1 MDDAAHNALE
11 ASRARERKLEA
22 RVHEL
27 EARLASIEG
36 RGDQGPA
43 GEPGASAGAGDAAAD
58 RRAKALFAQLRSD
71 HEAEGKPVPSP
82 RPKAKAKGK
91 GNAKGTATIG
101 LVPDPSVADSVPTD
115 TPDAT
120 LAAAPD
126 GEPELTGDDL
136 LRATRD
142 AVLEPLVA
150 ELARVSKR
158 QLQDEQNVLLDAA
171 RRANARVDPAKVLPE
186 PAQQRNAWGDLLAP
200 SFDTAYGAG
209 RAAAGTSRRSGAAP
223 ERLVNELALGLVLP
237 LRERL
242 QGTVRAVLARG
253 PYESPAELHREM
265 AAAIGA
271 RYREWKGE
279 DLHTRLGDALAV
291 AYARGTYDGAP
302 SGAHLR
308 WVPDAGDR
316 CPDCDDNALEVTVK
330 GQPFPTGQAHPP
342 AHPGCRCLV
351 VTVVRDGSEP
361 PVPI

>member
-1 MDDAAHNALE
+1 MDDAAHDALE
-11 ASRARERKLEA
+11 ASQARERQLQA
-22 RVHEL
+22 RVREL

-36 RGDQGPA
+36 RGEQGRV
-43 GEPGASAGAGDAAAD
+43 GEPGESSAPGDVPAD
-58 RRAKALFAQLRSD
+58 RHADALFARLRRD
-71 HEAEGKPVPSP
+71 HEAEAQQAAPP
-82 RPKAKAKGK
+82 RPKTKA
-91 GNAKGTATIG
+91 NTKGTAKSTGVVRAAGPPAPSATKLEGPIG
-101 LVPDPSVADSVPTD
+101 LVP
-115 TPDAT
+115 
-120 LAAAPD
+120 
-126 GEPELTGDDL
+126 EPELTGDDL
-136 LRATRD
+136 LRAARD
-142 AVLEPLVA
+142 AVLEPLVE

-158 QLQDEQNVLLDAA
+158 QLQDEQNVLLDVA

-186 PAQQRNAWGDLLAP
+186 PAAHRAEWGALLSP
-200 SFDTAYGAG
+200 SFDTAYVAG
-209 RAAAGTSRRSGAAP
+209 RGATGTARRSGAAP
-223 ERLVNELALGLVLP
+223 DRLVNELALGLIAP

-242 QGTVRAVLARG
+242 QGTVGAVLARG
-253 PYESPAELHREM
+253 PYESAAELHREM

-279 DLHTRLGDALAV
+279 DLHIRLGDALAV

-351 VTVVRDGSEP
+351 VSVDRDGSEAP
-361 PVPI
+361 API